1 MTKLLEEAIAE
12 IRKLPDAEQ
21 DLAAEMLLSLVHR
34 GEDHRLTSEQ
44 KAEVEGTLRRIDDG
58 TMEFASEEEM
68 TTVWRRF
75 SP

>member
-34 GEDHRLTSEQ
+34 GEAEAYELTPEQ
-44 KAEVEGTLRRIDDG
+44 IAQIETGLSQVRRR
-58 TMEFASEEEM
+58 EFADPEEIERI
-68 TTVWRRF
+68 WRQF
-75 SP
+75 GL